1 LKDIELP
8 LFFLKEENKD
18 EHIFF
23 KAQDEHIHKKK
34 MGHLILIKNI

>member
-8 LFFLKEENKD
+8 IFFKEENKD

>member
-18 EHIFF
+18 EHSFF
-23 KAQDEHIHKKK
+23 KAQDKHIDKHDEHIHKKK
-34 MGHLILIKNI
+34 WVI